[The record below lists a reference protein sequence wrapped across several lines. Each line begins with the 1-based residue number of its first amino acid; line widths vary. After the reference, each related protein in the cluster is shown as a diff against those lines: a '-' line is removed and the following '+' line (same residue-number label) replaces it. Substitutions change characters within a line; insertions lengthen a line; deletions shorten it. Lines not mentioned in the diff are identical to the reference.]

1 MKDETLDTV
10 ATIYAEASSQQP
22 ETQPLSQVDYLRE
35 RTFSFL
41 TKSMQ
46 EMEDYKTVI
55 KNGLT
60 KLNERILHNELD
72 ADDVLKV
79 INSLSSQVT
88 GRTAVLLEP
97 FKPSNQA
104 PSPLLP
110 PAPVQKLEETDI
122 EKGMK
127 SLSSSDLQLL
137 DKFIRV
143 IEQRDGK

>member
-1 MKDETLDTV
+1 MKDDTLDTV
-10 ATIYAEASSQQP
+10 ATIYEETSKPQEVQP
-22 ETQPLSQVDYLRE
+22 MNQADYLRE

-55 KNGLT
+55 KNGLAN
-60 KLNERILHNELD
+60 LNERILHNELD

-88 GRTAVLLEP
+88 GRTAVLLDP
-97 FKPSNQA
+97 FKPSNQT

-110 PAPVQKLEETDI
+110 PAPSPRVEETDI

-127 SLSSSDLQLL
+127 NLSSNDLQLL